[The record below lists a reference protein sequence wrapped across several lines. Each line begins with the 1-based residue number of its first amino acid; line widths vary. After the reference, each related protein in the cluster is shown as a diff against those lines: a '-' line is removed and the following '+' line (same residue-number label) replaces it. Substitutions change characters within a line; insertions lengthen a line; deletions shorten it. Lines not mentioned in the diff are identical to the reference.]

1 MNPEKKKRLIN
12 EIFVL
17 IATIGA
23 LVIIVRLWP
32 ILLLLLIGLIVY
44 AFWMLFHIQR
54 QPVKSDPVPTLMLPP
69 PTSERSVLTAA
80 FGLLQRRITEQVAL
94 KYPDARWIWSM
105 SDAFGQFS
113 EGRPLTILLN
123 GAGGYRKAA
132 VQVKD
137 LQLVGLVYESVQGSD
152 VPETESESGE
162 PEDGEHSQ
170 QPEPVDYGLLAFE
183 WVEANLQRLIS
194 QSNEAVA
201 CGQSGFRIPAEELPH
216 GDSWPAVCTEL
227 VRNGFASAAPL
238 ADGIQVE
245 IKTE

>member
-1 MNPEKKKRLIN
+1 
-12 EIFVL
+12 
-17 IATIGA
+17 
-23 LVIIVRLWP
+23 
-32 ILLLLLIGLIVY
+32 
-44 AFWMLFHIQR
+44 
-54 QPVKSDPVPTLMLPP
+54 
-69 PTSERSVLTAA
+69 
-80 FGLLQRRITEQVAL
+80 
-94 KYPDARWIWSM
+94 M

-183 WVEANLQRLIS
+183 WVEANLQRLNS